1 MKPLTRL
8 YGDTPLHALLH
19 VGCFALA
26 GWAIL
31 QLTDVRPHLYLI
43 AWFVGAVVI
52 HDFVLLPA
60 YALLDRGGAV
70 ALGRKV
76 NYVRFPLLLSG
87 LLALVYF
94 PVMLGKGEDNY
105 RRVAGLGWEGYALRW
120 LGVTLGLLVVSAVV
134 YLVRSRGRSSG
145 GSSS

>member
-1 MKPLTRL
+1 MKALHRL

-31 QLTDVRPHLYLI
+31 QLTDVRPHLYLLG
-43 AWFVGAVVI
+43 WFVGAVVI

-60 YALLDRGGAV
+60 YAVLDRGGAR
-70 ALGRKV
+70 ALGRRV
-76 NYVRFPLLLSG
+76 NYVRIPLGLSG
-87 LLALVYF
+87 PLALVYF
-94 PVMLGKGEDNY
+94 PVMLGKGEDAY
-105 RRVAGLGWEGYALRW
+105 RRVSGLGWEGYALRW
-120 LGVTLGLLVVSAVV
+120 LGVTLALFAVSALI
-134 YLVRSRGRSSG
+134 YLVRGRRTSA